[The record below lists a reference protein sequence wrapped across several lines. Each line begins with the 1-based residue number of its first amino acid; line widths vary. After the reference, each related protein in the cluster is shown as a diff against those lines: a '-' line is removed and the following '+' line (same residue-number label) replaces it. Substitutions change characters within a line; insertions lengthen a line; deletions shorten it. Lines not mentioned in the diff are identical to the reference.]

1 MLNMVIGVSIAVLM
15 YMLLIIALVL
25 LVFWICT
32 ALL

>member
-32 ALL
+32 ELL